1 MNLAFQGTKGRA
13 AILVA
18 LLAVAPLPA
27 HASGFA
33 VDNQGARAM
42 GLAGAYVAQAADPS
56 AIFYNAAGVAFLKG
70 RQISLNGG
78 LGSFSTDFIGEGP
91 NPPAGTLEQT
101 DSKITVL
108 PSLYYTHQIND
119 RLVVGVG
126 FNSPFATRSQW
137 KNPDQFTGRYICTDC
152 EIRSWSLNP
161 TVAYKIEDRLAVG
174 IGIDFRFSSFRLD
187 RRLNLVPEVPAQT
200 VDVAAQTLSTST
212 DTGVGFNLGL
222 MASPTEN
229 ITFGLA
235 YRHKVQA
242 AYAAV
247 ADFSQI
253 ATGVAAVDALVA
265 AHLPA
270 SQAATVVH
278 NFPASLAAGLAV
290 RNGDWLVE
298 GDLAWTFWS
307 SFDSVEVRYA
317 TTPSLSASLPQAY
330 ESVLQG
336 RLGVE
341 YLLSR
346 TWAVRGGYSY
356 DHGPQPTTTVSPFLH
371 DSNRHGFG
379 LGGTWKS
386 GNVSVDLLARYL
398 PFRSRSTRG
407 SNRYD
412 YDGRYETSAF
422 QLGVGIGY
430 KF

>member
-1 MNLAFQGTKGRA
+1 MNLALQGTRGRA

-18 LLAVAPLPA
+18 LLAIAPLPA
-27 HASGFA
+27 QASGFA

-91 NPPAGTLEQT
+91 KPPAGTLEQT
-101 DSKITVL
+101 DPKFTVL
-108 PSLYYTHQIND
+108 PSLYYTHQLSD

-187 RRLNLVPEVPAQT
+187 RRLNLLPDVPAQT

-253 ATGVAAVDALVA
+253 TTGIAAVDTLVA
-265 AHLPA
+265 THLPA

-278 NFPASLAAGLAV
+278 EFPASLAAGLAV

-307 SFDSVEVRYA
+307 SFDTVEVRFA
-317 TTPSLSASLPQAY
+317 TTPGLSSSLPQAY

-386 GNVSVDLLARYL
+386 GNLSVDLLARYL

-407 SNRYD
+407 SNRYG

-430 KF
+430 RF

>member
-1 MNLAFQGTKGRA
+1 MILALRRNGFRGA
-13 AILVA
+13 FLVA
-18 LLAVAPLPA
+18 LFALPA
-27 HASGFA
+27 PRGHASGFA

-42 GLAGAYVAQAADPS
+42 GFAGACVAQAADPS

-78 LGSFSTDFIGEGP
+78 LGSFATDFSAEGP
-91 NPPAGTLEQT
+91 EPPVGTFEQT
-101 DSKITVL
+101 ERKITAL
-108 PSLYYTHQIND
+108 PSLYYTQQVAD
-119 RLVVGVG
+119 RLVVGLG

-137 KNPDQFTGRYICTDC
+137 KDPDRFTGRYICTDC

-174 IGIDFRFSSFRLD
+174 IGVDLRFSSFRLD
-187 RRLNLVPEVPAQT
+187 RRLNAVPEVPAQT
-200 VDVAAQTLSTST
+200 VDVAAQTLASST
-212 DTGVGFNLGL
+212 DTGFGFNVGL
-222 MASPTEN
+222 MASPSETV
-229 ITFGLA
+229 TFGIA
-235 YRHKVQA
+235 YRHQVQA
-242 AYAAV
+242 AYEAV

-253 ATGVAAVDALVA
+253 RTGDGAVDALVA
-265 AHLPA
+265 AHMPA
-270 SQAATVVH
+270 SQAVTVVH
-278 NFPASLAAGLAV
+278 MLPSCLAAGLAV
-290 RNGDWLVE
+290 RRGDWMIE

-317 TTPSLSASLPQAY
+317 TTPGLSASLPQAY

-346 TWAVRGGYSY
+346 TWSVRGGYSY
-356 DHGPQPTTTVSPFLH
+356 DHGPQPTSTVSPFLH

-379 LGGTWKS
+379 LGGTWKYDK
-386 GNVSVDLLARYL
+386 VSVDLVARYL

-407 SNRYD
+407 QSQYG

-422 QLGVGIGY
+422 QLGVGFGY
-430 KF
+430 RF